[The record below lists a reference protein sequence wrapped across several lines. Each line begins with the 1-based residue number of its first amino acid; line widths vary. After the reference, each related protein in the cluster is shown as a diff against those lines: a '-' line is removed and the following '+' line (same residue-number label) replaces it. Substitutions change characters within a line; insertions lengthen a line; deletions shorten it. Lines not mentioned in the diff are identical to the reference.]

1 MLIESLVHEYS
12 NFKIAT
18 IIHFINNIIAFYCI
32 DSHCWGV
39 GLVFNGK
46 RVIDLACVQDP
57 FIVKEGN
64 VLVCPTTTRYDR
76 LLGPELKLSDWLRN
90 VLSTLY
96 ETAIVYFFIYL
107 CI

>member
-1 MLIESLVHEYS
+1 MFCLSILPFAHRIIIVHEYT

-32 DSHCWGV
+32 DSHCWDV

-57 FIVKEGN
+57 FVVKEGN
-64 VLVCPTTTRYDR
+64 VLLCPATTRYDR
-76 LLGPELKLSDWLRN
+76 
-90 VLSTLY
+90 
-96 ETAIVYFFIYL
+96 
-107 CI
+107 